1 MTETLENPLLEGLKL
16 RRTPDPCVFV
26 IFGASG
32 DLTQRKLIPAIYSLA
47 YRRLLPEKFAVVGVA
62 RSHESHDEF
71 RQRMEAAVRE
81 HARDPFRDDVWEP
94 LAQGMRYVSTEFD
107 SDAGEDDLDRVIQQL
122 DEERGTAGN
131 RLIYFAV
138 PPAAIATI
146 VEELA
151 PRRHTTKGWVRLVIE
166 KPFGHDLD
174 SARSLTEL
182 LQQYFVEEEI
192 FRIDHYL
199 GKETV
204 QNMLA
209 LRFANG
215 IFEPIWNR
223 QFIDHVQI
231 TVAETIGIENR
242 AGYYESAGAIRDIF
256 QNHLLQLLALT
267 AMEPP
272 IDFTS
277 EQVRNEK
284 VKVLRAMHTPGPKS
298 VVRGQY
304 GRGYVEGE
312 EVPGYRE
319 ESGVAA
325 DSMTETFVAAK
336 LYVDNWR
343 WADTPFYVRMGK
355 RLARRETTIAI
366 EFKSAPH
373 PPFEDAA
380 TEGLKPNV
388 LVVHVQP
395 DEGVSLAIG
404 AKVPGAG
411 LTIRNVHMDFLYGGA
426 FRTGL
431 PEAYERLILDAMLG
445 DQTLFT
451 RTDEVEEQWSLV
463 DAVVA
468 AWRRDRPAFPNYSA
482 GTWGPVGAEELIE
495 RDGRAWRRN

>member
-1 MTETLENPLLEGLKL
+1 MTETLENPLVEGLKL

-32 DLTQRKLIPAIYSLA
+32 DLTQRKLFPALYSLA

-62 RSHESHDEF
+62 RTEETDEGF
-71 RQRMEAAVRE
+71 RNRMEAAVRE
-81 HARDPFRDDVWEP
+81 HARDPFRDDIWQGLSE
-94 LAQGMRYVSTEFD
+94 GMRYISTEFD
-107 SDAGEDDLDRVIQQL
+107 SDQGEEQLGRCLAQL

-131 RLIYFAV
+131 RVLYFAV
-138 PPAAIATI
+138 PPAAIGTI
-146 VEELA
+146 VGELG
-151 PRRHTTKGWVRLVIE
+151 PRRSTTRGWVRLVIE

-174 SARSLTEL
+174 SARALTKQ
-182 LQQYFVEEEI
+182 LQEYFAEEEI

-209 LRFANG
+209 LRFSNG

-231 TVAETIGIENR
+231 TVSETIGIENR
-242 AGYYESAGAIRDIF
+242 AGYYEQAGAIRDIF

-284 VKVLRAMHTPGPKS
+284 VKVLRSLHTPGPKS
-298 VVRGQY
+298 VIRGQY

-319 ESGVAA
+319 ESAVAA
-325 DSMTETFVAAK
+325 DSLTDTFVAAK

-373 PPFEDAA
+373 PPFEEAS

-411 LTIRNVHMDFLYGGA
+411 MTIRNVHMDFLYGGA

-445 DQTLFT
+445 EQTLFT

-463 DAVVA
+463 DAIIA
-468 AWRRDRPAFPNYSA
+468 AWRRDRPAFPNYAA
-482 GTWGPVGAEELIE
+482 GTWGPVSADELIV